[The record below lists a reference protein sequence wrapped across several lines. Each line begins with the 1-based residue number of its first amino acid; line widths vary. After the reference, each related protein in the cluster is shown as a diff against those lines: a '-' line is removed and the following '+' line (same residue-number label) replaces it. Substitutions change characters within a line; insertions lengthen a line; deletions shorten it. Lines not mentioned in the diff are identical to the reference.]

1 MDKHN
6 DSLLGIRQE
15 LYLNLLGCAKSQYTL
30 INSLSSNE
38 KYEETFS
45 ELSNQ
50 WDQICNEIEDL
61 DHQIGPVKEAETFL
75 IGIMNEIMECLHSI
89 DKQIQDIVGS
99 AGHDLKI
106 VKDQRMLVD
115 AYYGMGRKGL
125 DSMYFDEKK

>member
-1 MDKHN
+1 MDKYN
-6 DSLLGIRQE
+6 DSLLRKRQE

-38 KYEETFS
+38 EYEETFLK
-45 ELSNQ
+45 LSNQ

-61 DHQIGPVKEAETFL
+61 DHQIGSVKETETFL
-75 IGIMNEIMECLHSI
+75 IGIMNEIMECLHST

-99 AGHDLKI
+99 AGHDLRI